1 MLVKIT
7 VLGNSSASPRAGK
20 HPSAHIVALHHQLF
34 LVDCGEGTQYQLI
47 SNKIKYGKI
56 DHIFISHLHGDHF
69 FGLLGLITTY
79 YLNSRTRPLHIHA
92 NRKLEFFVNNMLEVT
107 KTILDFPIIYHF
119 LNSGIS
125 ETILETDSIR
135 VDAFPLD
142 HRVETHGFLFVDKLD
157 SAISYAYCSD
167 TKFSPEMV
175 KYINNIGLLY
185 HEATFGDDK
194 EESAANKFHSTARQA
209 AQIALMANAKRLL
222 IGHFSAKYQNVE
234 ELLNQAREVFVYSD
248 IAEEGNVYEV

>member
-1 MLVKIT
+1 MKIT

-20 HPSAHIVALHHQLF
+20 HPSAQVVALHQQLF

-79 YLNSRTRPLHIHA
+79 YLNTRIRPLHIHA

-107 KTILDFPIIYHF
+107 KTTLDFPIIYHF
-119 LNSGIS
+119 LSPGVS
-125 ETILETDSIR
+125 ETVHESDSIR

-142 HRVETHGFLFVDKLD
+142 HRVDTHGFLFVDKLD
-157 SAISYAYCSD
+157 SAKSFAYCSD
-167 TKFSPEMV
+167 TKFSPEV
-175 KYINNIGLLY
+175 VQYVNNVGMLY

-209 AQIALMANAKRLL
+209 AQIASMANAKRLL
-222 IGHFSAKYQNVE
+222 IGHFSAKYQNTE
-234 ELLNQAREVFVYSD
+234 ELLNQAREVFANTN
-248 IAEEGNVYEV
+248 IAEEGIVYEV